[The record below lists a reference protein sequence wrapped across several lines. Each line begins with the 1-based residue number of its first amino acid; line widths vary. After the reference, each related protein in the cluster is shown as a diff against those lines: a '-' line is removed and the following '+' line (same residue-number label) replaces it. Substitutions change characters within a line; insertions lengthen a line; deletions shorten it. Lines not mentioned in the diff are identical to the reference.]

1 MSYVT
6 QTKTLKK
13 HFSCTYIE
21 AAAVYAVNTAIDSDD
36 WETCYEMLKHADL
49 AITGLTIECASTYHE
64 GLQMEKQDKIEEG
77 FCDVVI

>member
-1 MSYVT
+1 MLYVT
-6 QTKTLKK
+6 LIKSFKYL
-13 HFSCTYIE
+13 FSCTYIE

-64 GLQMEKQDKIEEG
+64 GLQMEKQNKVEEG
-77 FCDVVI
+77 FCNVVI